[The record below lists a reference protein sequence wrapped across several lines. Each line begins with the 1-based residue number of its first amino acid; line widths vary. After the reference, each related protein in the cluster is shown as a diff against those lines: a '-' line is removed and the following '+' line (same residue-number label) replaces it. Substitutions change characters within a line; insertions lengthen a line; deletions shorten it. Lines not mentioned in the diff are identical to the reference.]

1 MLHKVRDLPTETRG
15 VVESL
20 IGRPLRDDEAFS
32 IRPLRLQ
39 KEGVDAATANVAADQ
54 LEQYFAE
61 IDAQHPPVSPGEA
74 AEAIDEALRNVRPGH
89 TPLQ

>member
-20 IGRPLRDDEAFS
+20 IGRPLRDVEAFS
-32 IRPLRLQ
+32 
-39 KEGVDAATANVAADQ
+39 AAAGQ

-61 IDAQHPPVSPGEA
+61 IDAQHPPV
-74 AEAIDEALRNVRPGH
+74 
-89 TPLQ
+89 